1 MRQIDIDYKLDSPK
15 LADQNYYIQMQL
27 IEQNKNNINLT
38 G

>member
-15 LADQNYYIQMQL
+15 LSDQNYYIQMQL
-27 IEQNKNNINLT
+27 IDQNKNNINLT